1 MSISKTLIVAT
12 ISLLS
17 LPAMAGYGT
26 VSEGLGLCTRRLA
39 SGL

>member
-1 MSISKTLIVAT
+1 MRISKTLILVT

-26 VSEGLGLCTRRLA
+26 PSEGWGFV
-39 SGL
+39 